1 MNLSELRDLVRQRT
15 RDTIKP
21 YFVTDEEI
29 DTNLNEAE
37 REACRRALLLEDFDS
52 FTIELNTTDTRYELD
67 PRVIDVISITIG
79 TDTPRDFT
87 ESWTLTETHLILDRI
102 PATVDTLTLRCYRL
116 PMEGMAS
123 DIDEPEIRSMYHS
136 QMADWAIALS
146 YLTPDAELFNPDAA
160 ARYESRFTQSFGE
173 RPSALTRR
181 NQRSKHARR
190 VTYNGAI

>member
-15 RDTIKP
+15 RDNVKP

-29 DTNLNEAE
+29 DANLNEAE
-37 REACRRALLLEDFDS
+37 REACRRALLLEDLDS

-79 TDTPRDFT
+79 TDVQSEFT
-87 ESWTLTETHLILDRI
+87 ESWTLTETHLVLDRI
-102 PATVDTLTLRCYRL
+102 PSSVDTLTLHCYRL
-116 PMEGMAS
+116 PLGDMVS
-123 DIDEPEIRSMYHS
+123 DSDEPEIRAIYHA

-146 YLTPDAELFNPDAA
+146 YLIPDAELFNPDAA
-160 ARYESRFTQSFGE
+160 ARYEARFTQSFGE

-181 NQRSKHARR
+181 NQRSKYARR

>member
-67 PRVIDVISITIG
+67 PRVIDVISIKIG
-79 TDTPRDFT
+79 ADSPRDFT
-87 ESWTLTETHLILDRI
+87 DSWTLTETHLILDRV
-102 PATVDTLTLRCYRL
+102 PATVDTLTLHCYRL
-116 PMEGMAS
+116 PLEDMRS
-123 DIDEPEIRSMYHS
+123 DSAEPEIRALYHS
-136 QMADWAIALS
+136 QMADWAISLS

-160 ARYESRFTQSFGE
+160 ARYEARFTQSFGE

-181 NQRSKHARR
+181 NQRSKYTRR